1 MRLRDAIDQYQSIVY
16 EKALGD
22 NVVSL
27 QARKDLSQLS
37 TFLTKELGSQTVMKL
52 QTEMLILAKN
62 HKRSTSS

>member
-27 QARKDLSQLS
+27 QARKDLSRLS
-37 TFLTKELGSQTVMKL
+37 TFLTKELGSQTVLKL
-52 QTEMLILAKN
+52 QNEMLILAKN
-62 HKRSTSS
+62 HNRE